1 MNLKL
6 AEYKD
11 GKFERFLELGRKLGY
26 NGESDNLFSYAGNS
40 ISIMDTVC
48 GYCEQEEVVYA
59 TIETREF
66 LKDEK
71 DPLNRFNGLFDG
83 RTYGEGRFVLI
94 ESKIISRFDNPLVM
108 SQDDIFSYNEYTQKA
123 CEFINFH
130 HWEETEEQV
139 EMNPNFKIL
148 GNLHENPE
156 LWEKVK

>member
-6 AEYKD
+6 AEYNIDTANTISLKPP
-11 GKFERFLELGRKLGY
+11 KFQGFLELGK
-26 NGESDNLFSYAGNS
+26 DFSYSGDFITLS
-40 ISIMDTVC
+40 SGWRIH
-48 GYCEQEEVVYA
+48 
-59 TIETREF
+59 
-66 LKDEK
+66 K
-71 DPLNRFNGLFDG
+71 DPIMIENVGDLQKLFDG
-83 RTYGEGRFVLI
+83 LFVGRTYSRRFVLI
-94 ESKIISRFDNPLVM
+94 ESKIISRFNNPLLM

-148 GNLHENPE
+148 GNLHKNPE

>member
-11 GKFERFLELGRKLGY
+11 GKFERFLELGRILGY

-48 GYCEQEEVVYA
+48 GYCEKEEVVYA

-71 DPLNRFNGLFDG
+71 DPLNRFNGLFNG

-94 ESKIISRFDNPLVM
+94 ENDEADVYSKLDYDGC
-108 SQDDIFSYNEYTQKA
+108 DDILVYTMEPA
-123 CEFINFH
+123 IHDDSFNIC
-130 HWEETEEQV
+130 
-139 EMNPNFKIL
+139 

-156 LWEKVK
+156 LFKQIN